1 MIKIFV
7 LTSMVVCFRK
17 KIGGRQVDKS
27 YTADWTLTNLKA
39 VSIQAYE
46 ILRVQII
53 QGYLSPGMR
62 ISESEVSRNLRIS
75 RQPVREAFI
84 KLQNEGLVEVRPQ
97 RGTLVT
103 QISIEAVSDAR
114 FIREAVEA
122 DIVKL
127 LVEKCN
133 PEMIETLRYLI
144 RQQRKIE
151 DHQLEA
157 FIELDDQFHRT
168 LAVLAEKGNT
178 WKITAST
185 KAHFD
190 RVRYLSSI
198 EKALQPLVDQ
208 HAAVVDA
215 IEQRDSARAE
225 SAIRF
230 HLREVLRDLPVLV
243 SQQPEIFTG
252 NGERS

>member
-1 MIKIFV
+1 V
-7 LTSMVVCFRK
+7 E
-17 KIGGRQVDKS
+17 KS
-27 YTADWTLTNLKA
+27 YTADWTLTNGKA
-39 VSIQAYE
+39 VNIQAYE

-53 QGYLSPGMR
+53 QGVLTPGTI
-62 ISESEVSRNLRIS
+62 ISETEVSRNLQIS

-84 KLQNEGLVEVRPQ
+84 KLHNEGLVEVRPQ

-103 QISIEAVSDAR
+103 HISIEAVSDAR

-127 LVEKCN
+127 LVEKN
-133 PEMIETLRYLI
+133 TPEMIQTLRNLI
-144 RQQRKIE
+144 KHQRIIE
-151 DHQLEA
+151 DDQLET
-157 FIELDDQFHRT
+157 FINLDDQFHRT

-178 WKITAST
+178 WKITVST

-208 HAAVVDA
+208 HEAVVDA
-215 IEQRDSARAE
+215 IEQRDSAKAE

-252 NGERS
+252 DGEHS

>member
-1 MIKIFV
+1 M
-7 LTSMVVCFRK
+7 LTSMVVCYK
-17 KIGGRQVDKS
+17 EKIGGRQVDKS
-27 YTADWTLTNLKA
+27 SNSDWTLTSGKA
-39 VSIQAYE
+39 VSLQAYE
-46 ILRVQII
+46 IIREQII
-53 QGYLSPGMR
+53 HGELMPGARLS
-62 ISESEVSRNLRIS
+62 ETEVSRNLQIS

-84 KLQNEGLVEVRPQ
+84 KLGNEGLVEVLPQ

-103 QISIEAVSDAR
+103 LISTQAVSDAR

-133 PEMIETLRYLI
+133 PEMIETLRSQI
-144 RQQRKIE
+144 REQRKIE
-151 DHQLEA
+151 DDQLPA

-168 LAVLAEKGNT
+168 LAVMADKGNT

-190 RVRYLSSI
+190 RVRYISSTQ
-198 EKALQPLVDQ
+198 KPLQPLVDQ
-208 HAAVVDA
+208 HEAVVAA
-215 IEQRDSARAE
+215 IEQGDAAEAE

-243 SQQPEIFTG
+243 AQQPEIFTG
-252 NGERS
+252 DGERS

>member
-1 MIKIFV
+1 ME
-7 LTSMVVCFRK
+7 
-17 KIGGRQVDKS
+17 KS
-27 YTADWTLTNLKA
+27 YSADWRLTNGKA
-39 VSIQAYE
+39 VNIQAYE
-46 ILRVQII
+46 ILRFQII
-53 QGYLSPGMR
+53 HGALTPGTI
-62 ISESEVSRNLRIS
+62 ISETEVSRNLQIS

-84 KLQNEGLVEVRPQ
+84 KLHNEGLVEVRPQ

-103 QISIEAVSDAR
+103 HISIEAVSDAR

-127 LVEKCN
+127 LVEKSN
-133 PEMIETLRYLI
+133 PEMIQTLRNLI

-151 DHQLEA
+151 DDQLET
-157 FIELDDQFHRT
+157 FINLDDQFHRT
-168 LAVLAEKGNT
+168 LAILAEKGNT

-208 HAAVVDA
+208 HEVVVDA
-215 IEQRDSARAE
+215 IEQRDSAKAE

-243 SQQPEIFTG
+243 SKQPEIFTSD
-252 NGERS
+252 GERS

>member
-1 MIKIFV
+1 MD
-7 LTSMVVCFRK
+7 R
-17 KIGGRQVDKS
+17 S
-27 YTADWTLTNLKA
+27 YTADWTLTNGKA
-39 VSIQAYE
+39 VNIQAYE
-46 ILRVQII
+46 ILRSQII
-53 QGYLSPGMR
+53 QGDLKPGTI
-62 ISESEVSRNLRIS
+62 ISESEVSRILQVS

-84 KLQNEGLVEVRPQ
+84 KLHNEGLVEVRPQ

-103 QISIEAVSDAR
+103 HISIEAVSDAR

-127 LVEKCN
+127 LVEKCS
-133 PEMIETLRYLI
+133 PAMIETLRHLI
-144 RQQRKIE
+144 GQQRTIE
-151 DHQLEA
+151 DGQLEA

-168 LAVLAEKGNT
+168 MAILAERGNT

-190 RVRYLSSI
+190 RVRYLSAL

-208 HAAVVDA
+208 HEAVVDA
-215 IEQRDSARAE
+215 IEQRDSDKAE
-225 SAIRF
+225 AAIRF

-243 SQQPEIFTG
+243 AQQPEIFTG
-252 NGERS
+252 DGECS